1 MGVGVKRGGAT
12 LGVATSNSRPSFTR
26 VNSTGVPHSTSL
38 LAASAR
44 RPWVTAAS
52 TEYPEASAP

>member
-1 MGVGVKRGGAT
+1 MITRGDP
-12 LGVATSNSRPSFTR
+12 TSKSRPSFTR

-52 TEYPEASAP
+52 TEYPAAIAP